1 MARKS
6 TNKIISSLIT
16 AASFTA
22 GILWSHFAAAEGA
35 LAVGLPPDVVKGGF
49 ASGYSYNA
57 KTMDDAR
64 TTAMDYCHK
73 APTNEKARSLCKV
86 IETFSNRC
94 VAVTM
99 DPKAGTPGVGWG
111 IADDIRAAERL
122 ALSKCEATAGP
133 ARRAAC
139 VVTESN
145 CDGQANAGNRCQTLS
160 GDAAIAA
167 CDEAILKS
175 PQSAALFNNR
185 GFEYRNKGDADRALT
200 DFNKAIELNPKYPI
214 ALNNRANVYRDRG
227 DTGRALADYDKAI
240 ESNPKY
246 DLAFLNRGLT
256 YLYSGNPDKA
266 LADINQAS
274 ELDPKDT
281 LYALWVDIVN
291 KRANLRSRL
300 AEATAQLDMTKWPA
314 PVIRLFLGQLTPGA
328 VLAAADDADA
338 NVKRRQVCDANF
350 FVGELA
356 LQQGKKEEA
365 SRLFRLATTDCP
377 RARSAWTGAVGE
389 LKALGITP

>member
-1 MARKS
+1 MAGRS
-6 TNKIISSLIT
+6 PNKVVYSLI
-16 AASFTA
+16 AAACFTI
-22 GILWSHFAAAEGA
+22 GILSPRFAAAEGA
-35 LAVGLPPDVVKGGF
+35 LAVGLPPDVAKGGF

-57 KTMDDAR
+57 KTKEAAR
-64 TTAMDYCHK
+64 QTAMDYCRK
-73 APTNEKARSLCKV
+73 APTNEKAKSLCKV
-86 IETFSNRC
+86 IDTFSDRC
-94 VAVTM
+94 VAVSM

-111 IADDIRAAERL
+111 IGDDLRAAESQ
-122 ALSKCEATAGP
+122 ALSRCEATAGP
-133 ARRAAC
+133 GRRAAC

-145 CDGQANAGNRCQTLS
+145 CDGQANAGNRCETLS

-167 CDEAILKS
+167 CDEAIRKS

-227 DTGRALADYDKAI
+227 DTGRALADYGTAI

-246 DLAFLNRGLT
+246 DLAYFNRGLA
-256 YLYSGNPDKA
+256 YFYSGNPDKA

-274 ELDPKDT
+274 ELDPKDA

-291 KRANLRSRL
+291 KRSNLRSRL

-314 PVIRLFLGQLTPGA
+314 PVIRLFLGQMTPGA
-328 VLAAADDADA
+328 VLAAAEDAD
-338 NVKRRQVCDANF
+338 VSRRRVCEANF

-356 LQQGKKEEA
+356 LQQGKKDEA
-365 SRLFRLATTDCP
+365 SRLFRIATTDCP
-377 RARSAWTGAVGE
+377 RGRSAWTGAVGE

>member
-6 TNKIISSLIT
+6 TNMIISLLIT

-22 GILWSHFAAAEGA
+22 GIVWSHSAAAEGA
-35 LAVGLPPDVVKGGF
+35 LAVGLPADVVRGGF

-57 KTMDDAR
+57 KTVDEAR
-64 TTAMDYCHK
+64 KTAMDYCLK
-73 APTNEKARSLCKV
+73 APTNGKAKTLCKV

-94 VAVTM
+94 VAVSM

-111 IADDIRAAERL
+111 IGDDIRAAERL
-122 ALSKCEATAGP
+122 ALSRCEATAGP

-145 CDGQANAGNRCQTLS
+145 CDGQANAANRCQTLS

-167 CDEAILKS
+167 CDEAILKD
-175 PQSAALFNNR
+175 PKSAALFNNR
-185 GFEYRNKGDADRALT
+185 GFEYRNKGDADRALA
-200 DFNKAIELNPKYPI
+200 DFNKAIEINPKYPM

-227 DTGRALADYDKAI
+227 DTGRAVADYGKAI

-246 DLAFLNRGLT
+246 DLAYLNRGLT

-274 ELDPKDT
+274 ELDPKDP
-281 LYALWVDIVN
+281 LYALWVDILN
-291 KRANLRSRL
+291 KRSNLRSRL

-314 PVIRLFLGQLTPGA
+314 PVIRLFLGQMTPGA

-338 NVKRRQVCDANF
+338 NVKKRQVCDANF
-350 FVGELA
+350 FGGELA
-356 LQQGKKEEA
+356 LQQGKKEDA

-377 RARSAWTGAVGE
+377 KGRSAWTGAVGE